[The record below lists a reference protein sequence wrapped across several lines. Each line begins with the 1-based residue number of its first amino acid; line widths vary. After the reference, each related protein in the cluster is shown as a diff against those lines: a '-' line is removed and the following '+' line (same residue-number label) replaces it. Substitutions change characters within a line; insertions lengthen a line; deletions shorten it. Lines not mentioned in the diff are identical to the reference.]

1 LTNKGTLTPRSEPGA
16 VLHDINEVVKRSIRL
31 ITEGK
36 VKAITGEDLDIE
48 ADSLCLHGDT
58 PGAIE
63 MAQAL
68 KSGLEAENVEIIPIA
83 NLV

>member
-1 LTNKGTLTPRSEPGA
+1 MDGSA
-16 VLHDINEVVKRSIRL
+16 
-31 ITEGK
+31 K
-36 VKAITGEDLDIE
+36 VKAITGEDLHIE

-68 KSGLEAENVEIIPIA
+68 KSGLEAENVEITPIA